1 MIRVRDLS
9 AAEDATKSGAPAK
22 ADALRISGV
31 EQIASSL
38 GPEPLRA
45 CRGPATRVHV
55 FAVRITRGLER
66 LGVSMRVDVGG
77 LSAAEKLAQRS
88 LPLTLAD
95 RVPNK
100 IGAPALR
107 WRIPLKRPQRPLW
120 VCC

>member
-38 GPEPLRA
+38 GPEPLRT

-66 LGVSMRVDVGG
+66 LGMSMRVDVGG
-77 LSAAEKLAQRS
+77 LTRTRSALPRS
-88 LPLTLAD
+88 VGASPSSARNVPFGCVAD
-95 RVPNK
+95 VATHN
-100 IGAPALR
+100 
-107 WRIPLKRPQRPLW
+107 
-120 VCC
+120 

>member
-66 LGVSMRVDVGG
+66 LGMSMRVDVGG
-77 LSAAEKLAQRS
+77 LSAAEKLARAV
-88 LPLTLAD
+88 PAFD
-95 RVPNK
+95 ACRRVPNK

-107 WRIPLKRPQRPLW
+107 WRIPPKRPQRPLW

>member
-1 MIRVRDLS
+1 
-9 AAEDATKSGAPAK
+9 
-22 ADALRISGV
+22 
-31 EQIASSL
+31 
-38 GPEPLRA
+38 
-45 CRGPATRVHV
+45 V

-66 LGVSMRVDVGG
+66 LGMSMRVDVGG
-77 LSAAEKLAQRS
+77 LSPAEKLAHAVS